1 MKTQINKTINKTR
14 NKRINKTRNK
24 RINKR
29 INKTRN
35 KRINKTKKNT
45 QYLPMNHINKIVYKA
60 SKKDY
65 VLLGESTHGTREFYN
80 TRLNI
85 TKRLINNYKFN
96 TVFLETEW
104 SLGYKL
110 NKYIHSKLKINA
122 ETLLE
127 ETFVKFPKWMTC
139 NKYIVKLLD
148 FMKKYNTKNTRKVY
162 LYGIDCQDVELA
174 KANVCSEPD
183 LNCPIVTEIIKNYE
197 IMKQSNYWNARDSF
211 WLKII
216 KRVAKYRKSKFILWA
231 HNSHIG
237 DVTANIRQQ
246 YKINIGYL
254 LKKIYNVYLMGFST
268 AIGEV
273 TAAKTWGGK
282 GETMLIN
289 PPIKNSFEAEFNEVA
304 KHNNRKSFIYVC
316 NKNLNTIKYFR
327 YIGVIYNKANE
338 MASHYVKTNINKE
351 FDVIFFFRKT
361 RALDNC
367 NLNN

>member
-1 MKTQINKTINKTR
+1 MKTQINKTR
-14 NKRINKTRNK
+14 NKR
-24 RINKR
+24 
-29 INKTRN
+29 
-35 KRINKTKKNT
+35 NKTKKNT

-148 FMKKYNTKNTRKVY
+148 FMKNYNTKNTRKVY

-174 KANVCSEPD
+174 KVNVCSEPD

-246 YKINIGYL
+246 YK
-254 LKKIYNVYLMGFST
+254 
-268 AIGEV
+268 
-273 TAAKTWGGK
+273 
-282 GETMLIN
+282 
-289 PPIKNSFEAEFNEVA
+289 
-304 KHNNRKSFIYVC
+304 R
-316 NKNLNTIKYFR
+316 
-327 YIGVIYNKANE
+327 GVE
-338 MASHYVKTNINKE
+338 KE
-351 FDVIFFFRKT
+351 KQ
-361 RALDNC
+361 C
-367 NLNN
+367 